1 LKITHVITGL
11 SAHGAETMLYR
22 FLSASNPR
30 EYQHEVISLT
40 DRGAMASKIESLGVP
55 VRVLGMRPGIPNPLA
70 VLRLARELRESR
82 PQLVQTWMYHAD
94 LLGGLAERLAG
105 DVPVVWGIHHTSVNW
120 RETKFL
126 TVLTVRICAWLSRSV
141 PAAIVCC
148 SKASEEAHLK
158 LGYAPE
164 KMRVITNGIDIQE
177 FRRDPDAGLALRKA
191 LGIPAEAPVIGLAA
205 RFHPHKDHGTF
216 FQAAGMLRREFPDAH
231 FVLCGDGVT
240 PENSEIAAQVDAAE
254 LQGNCH
260 LLGSQPEMRSMYA
273 AWDIATNSSLSEAFP
288 LAVGE
293 AMACEVP
300 CVVTQVGDSSA
311 IVGDTGKVVP
321 PQRPELMAKAW
332 RELLESGAQVRQKL
346 GTAARERVA
355 KRYSLPALVE
365 QYQALYRAIT
375 QEARGSE
382 GVSVVEREASTA
394 RANAK
399 SA

>member
-1 LKITHVITGL
+1 MKITHVITGL

-22 FLSASNPR
+22 FLSASDPQ

-40 DRGAMASKIESLGVP
+40 DRGAMAGKIEALGVP
-55 VRVLGMRPGIPNPLA
+55 VRVLRMRPGIPNPLA
-70 VLRLARELRESR
+70 VPRLARELRETR

-94 LLGGLAERLAG
+94 LLGGLATRLAG
-105 DVPVVWGIHHTSVNW
+105 NVPVVWGIHHTRVDW

-126 TVLTVRICAWLSRSV
+126 TVLTVRLCALLSRRV

-164 KMRVITNGIDIQE
+164 KMRVIANGIDVQE
-177 FRRDPDAGLALRKA
+177 FRPDPDAGVAVRKA
-191 LGIPAEAPVIGLAA
+191 LGIPAQAPVIGLAA

-216 FQAAGMLRREFPDAH
+216 FRAAGMLHKEFPDAH

-240 PENSEIAAQVDAAE
+240 PENSEIAAEVDAAE

-260 LLGSQPEMRSMYA
+260 LLGAQSDMRTNYA
-273 AWDIATNSSLSEAFP
+273 VWDIATNSSVSEAFP
-288 LAVGE
+288 LTVAE

-321 PQRPELMAKAW
+321 PQRPELLAQAW
-332 RELLESGAQVRQKL
+332 RELLESGAGVRRRL

-355 KRYSLPALVE
+355 KHYGLPALVE
-365 QYQALYRAIT
+365 QYEALYRTIA
-375 QEARGSE
+375 QEARGL
-382 GVSVVEREASTA
+382 GAVSVVEQQASTA
-394 RANAK
+394 GANAK

>member
-1 LKITHVITGL
+1 LKIAHVITGL

-55 VRVLGMRPGIPNPLA
+55 VRVLRMRPGIPNPLA
-70 VLRLARELRESR
+70 ILKLARELRESR
-82 PQLVQTWMYHAD
+82 PELVQTWMYHAD
-94 LLGGLAERLAG
+94 LLGGLAARLAG
-105 DVPVVWGIHHTSVNW
+105 NLPVVWGIHHTRVDW

-126 TVLTVRICAWLSRSV
+126 TALTVRVCARLSRRV
-141 PAAIVCC
+141 PAAILCC
-148 SKASEEAHLK
+148 SKASEHAHVE

-164 KMRVITNGIDIQE
+164 KIRVIANGTDVQE
-177 FRRDPDAGLALRKA
+177 FRPDPDGGPAVRKA
-191 LGIPAEAPVIGLAA
+191 LGIPADAPVIGLAA
-205 RFHPHKDHGTF
+205 RLHPHKDHGTF
-216 FQAAGMLRREFPDAH
+216 FRAAGMLHKKFPDVH

-240 PENSEIAAQVDAAE
+240 AENSGIAAQVDAAE
-254 LQGNCH
+254 LRGNCH
-260 LLGSQPEMRSMYA
+260 LLGAQADMRSVYA

-300 CVVTQVGDSSA
+300 CVVTEVGDCSA

-332 RELLESGAQVRQKL
+332 RELLESGPEVRQRL
-346 GTAARERVA
+346 GIAARERVA
-355 KRYSLPALVE
+355 KHYSLPVLVE
-365 QYQALYRAIT
+365 KYQSLYRAVM
-375 QEARGSE
+375 QEAHGLDA
-382 GVSVVEREASTA
+382 VSVLERETSTA
-394 RANAK
+394 GANAK
-399 SA
+399 SL